1 MRAVQE
7 VEANL
12 RRRASRVAQEGV
24 RLHRDQELMEATLR
38 SLQSGLMLN
47 QANSRQ
53 RTKRPEGAETVS
65 TEDQDTQGTKTVCD
79 GADLLLGSERRELQ
93 QLKQELEET
102 LRHTRTHIQ
111 SLSSCC
117 ARLVACASERAR
129 VLDLLAPSVCRR
141 VPGRPAPKWT
151 KADPT
156 SPYTPECKE
165 AADRSSSAVLESQHL
180 RTSIRQQLH
189 HALLRQR
196 AAQQA
201 VNDGLLKKVAETV
214 TLQQSLSVMCGA
226 TRQATFRKRREKALI
241 LHSHGRTQGP
251 EYSGD
256 VLSRERLDRPL
267 VQVYHRHPGTQL
279 PEAAQLN
286 QGSVLLSRL
295 ASSCQAQESRL
306 QRSCHLLQS
315 DLQRKSS
322 AAAVDSAVLRMRRRH
337 LEQRSVPVSL
347 LQDALQSQK
356 CM

>member
-65 TEDQDTQGTKTVCD
+65 TEDQDTQGTKTVSTE
-79 GADLLLGSERRELQ
+79 G
-93 QLKQELEET
+93 QE
-102 LRHTRTHIQ
+102 TRGYWDPYSK